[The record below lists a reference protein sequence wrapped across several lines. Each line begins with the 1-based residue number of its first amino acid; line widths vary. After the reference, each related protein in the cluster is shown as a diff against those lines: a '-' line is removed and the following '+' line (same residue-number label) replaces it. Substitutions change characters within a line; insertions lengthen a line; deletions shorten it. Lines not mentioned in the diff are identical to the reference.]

1 MATHLGG
8 ETQAPR
14 VPDLPRRWLVQEVW
28 LVFGLSLGASGV
40 NALLHLLADLTNGKA
55 LRAQTALLNGSQA
68 PGRPWLDLFLQ
79 LTGIAFGLVP
89 VLLVAHFLMRSSES
103 LHDIGADFRQRR
115 WDAARGTAVA
125 AAVGGAGLA
134 FYLIV
139 HASGANL
146 TVVPEDLPK
155 VWWRIPVLILS
166 AAQNG
171 TVEEVLVLGYLIRRL
186 SQLGW
191 SAPRA
196 LVIAAAVRGSYHL
209 YQGFGGF
216 AANFAMGL
224 IFGWLFLRWK
234 RVMPF
239 IIAHTLMDSV
249 AFVGYAELA
258 GHVSWLPTP

>member
-1 MATHLGG
+1 M
-8 ETQAPR
+8 
-14 VPDLPRRWLVQEVW
+14 QEVW
-28 LVFGLSLGASGV
+28 LVFALSLGASGV
-40 NALLHLLADLTNGKA
+40 NALLHLLADLTNGQA
-55 LRAQTALLNGSQA
+55 LHAQTALLNGSQA
-68 PGRPWLDLFLQ
+68 PGRPWLDLALQ
-79 LTGIAFGLVP
+79 LTGIASGLVP
-89 VLLVAHFLMRSSES
+89 VLLVAHFLMRSQES
-103 LHDIGADFRQRR
+103 LSDIGADFSRPR
-115 WDAARGTAVA
+115 WDAARGVLVA
-125 AAVGGAGLA
+125 ALVGGAGLA
-134 FYLIV
+134 FYLIA

-146 TVVPEDLPK
+146 TVVPEALPR
-155 VWWRIPVLILS
+155 VWWRIPILILS

-171 TVEEVLVLGYLIRRL
+171 TVEEVLVLGYLIRRM

-196 LVIAAAVRGSYHL
+196 LVLAAVVRGSYHL

-258 GHVSWLPTP
+258 GHVSWLPVPGH